1 MSEAEILAMR
11 IGLTGLIISIVSV
24 SFGMISAYIAGLWLF
39 LKRAPAALRTLAF
52 TLLSIGL
59 AFMGFLTWGLH
70 ELMLG
75 TDRAW
80 AQLPANVTGFASFGG
95 ERPQWLY
102 GLSYYEFGAVLGAGA
117 FVALYLV
124 LAYLTYL
131 YRWPDVTA
139 ENS

>member
-39 LKRAPAALRTLAF
+39 LKRAPLSLRTLAF
-52 TLLSIGL
+52 GLLSIGL
-59 AFMGFLTWGLH
+59 FFMGFLTWGLH

-80 AQLPANVTGFASFGG
+80 AKLPQNSMGIASFGG
-95 ERPQWLY
+95 ERPDYLFGLTLY
-102 GLSYYEFGAVLGAGA
+102 QFGAFIGFVA
-117 FVALYLV
+117 FVAIYLA
-124 LAYLTYL
+124 LGYLTYL
-131 YRWPDVTA
+131 YRWEPA
-139 ENS
+139 EDTTP

>member
-39 LKRAPAALRTLAF
+39 LKHAPVSLRTLAF
-52 TLLSIGL
+52 ALLSIGL
-59 AFMGFLTWGLH
+59 AFMGFLTWGMH
-70 ELMLG
+70 EMMLG

-80 AQLPANVTGFASFGG
+80 AQLSASATGIASFGG
-95 ERPQWLY
+95 ERPEWLI
-102 GLSYYEFGAVLGAGA
+102 GLTYYQFGAVLGASA

-131 YRWPDVTA
+131 YRWPDTKLTGT
-139 ENS
+139 